1 MPTRLRDLMPQAL
14 RRRIGEAG
22 RRAWARIGTPL
33 QRPVPPGSIIAV
45 CHCHHVALVPE
56 LARKLLC
63 LPRGATLYVTSA
75 DAAVFDAWA
84 PYRQRSLVPIRFH
97 PVENRGRDLRA
108 FFEVAGKLDVSPDT
122 LVLKI
127 HGKRSSY
134 TAQGDWWRR
143 DIIRGLFPGPFAV
156 QRIVGAFRDDP
167 RLALVGAPNTFISH
181 PVYWGRNRDGVAAMM
196 QSITGQ
202 SVTDEDLGFL
212 AGSMFWIR
220 GGFLSS
226 LVPSIDFAAFEP
238 EPLGQDGS
246 YAHTVERVIGMA
258 ALAQG
263 WHIGEVGHPDPL
275 TRDDV
280 RHRKVSYL

>member
-1 MPTRLRDLMPQAL
+1 MPSRFRDLIPKAL
-14 RRRIGEAG
+14 RRPIGEAG
-22 RRAWARIGTPL
+22 RRAWARIATPL
-33 QRPVPPGSIIAV
+33 QPSVPPGSIVVV
-45 CHCHHVALVPE
+45 CHCHHVELVPE
-56 LARKLLC
+56 LARRLLC
-63 LPRGATLYVTSA
+63 LPRGAALHVTSA
-75 DAAVFDAWA
+75 DIAVFDAWS
-84 PYRQRSLVPIRFH
+84 PYRHRSLVPIRFH
-97 PVENRGRDLRA
+97 SVENRGRDLRA
-108 FFEVAGKLDVSPDT
+108 FFEVVGKLHVSPDA

-127 HGKRSSY
+127 HGKRSPY

-143 DIIRGLFPGPFAV
+143 DMIRGLFSGPFAA
-156 QRIVGAFRDDP
+156 QRIREPFREDP

-181 PVYWGRNRDGVAAMM
+181 PVYWGRNRDAVAGLM
-196 QSITGQ
+196 QSITGE
-202 SVTDEDLGFL
+202 SGSDEDLGFL

-226 LVPSIDFAAFEP
+226 LVPRIDLAAFEP

-246 YAHTVERVIGMA
+246 YAHAVERVIGMA